1 MDDLSPQQRTN
12 LYYYMYKNMSVVI
25 ICYFHN
31 NCKTYFLM
39 NKCKELQKSINLHMQ
54 SMKNTV
60 SGFDSRY

>member
-25 ICYFHN
+25 ICYFHD
-31 NCKTYFLM
+31 NCKTYFFYEI
-39 NKCKELQKSINLHMQ
+39 NVKSCINLHMQ